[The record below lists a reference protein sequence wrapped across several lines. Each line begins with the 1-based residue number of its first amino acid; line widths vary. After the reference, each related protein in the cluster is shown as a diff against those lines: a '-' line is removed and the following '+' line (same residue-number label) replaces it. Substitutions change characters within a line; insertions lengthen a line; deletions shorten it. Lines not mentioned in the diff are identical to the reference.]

1 MHTLYCCNPCCK
13 HIYVRPVEFILRQD
27 QFTKVRAHPGGL
39 ERIVARPDCSL
50 VCLRADYLPNRA
62 NAELRRQ
69 PCDVQ
74 HVADH
79 ERMDMPY
86 PAAMTAI
93 TTLQPKFQSIRCQG
107 HAPVMRRRVVAETD
121 VEAIHQTVDV
131 VLAGADQED

>member
-1 MHTLYCCNPCCK
+1 
-13 HIYVRPVEFILRQD
+13 
-27 QFTKVRAHPGGL
+27 
-39 ERIVARPDCSL
+39 
-50 VCLRADYLPNRA
+50 
-62 NAELRRQ
+62 
-69 PCDVQ
+69 
-74 HVADH
+74 
-79 ERMDMPY
+79 MDMPY